1 MKKTL
6 TSILATIPLIT
17 GSCSNQLNQETPEII
32 ALNNYS
38 NLVENYFEARNGKI
52 ELDEDITEFL
62 REYTVSNAT
71 EVEKILI
78 KNMYRHDRY
87 SVSTPPRIGP
97 MKDPAQP
104 IPQMAIALGCSS
116 SGNASNIIAR
126 DKGTKKA
133 PHIP

>member
-52 ELDEDITEFL
+52 ELDKDITEFL

-78 KNMYRHDRY
+78 KNMYYLEDNDYQVDNNIKNLNEMYDSLDLKR
-87 SVSTPPRIGP
+87 
-97 MKDPAQP
+97 K
-104 IPQMAIALGCSS
+104 IALYET
-116 SGNASNIIAR
+116 I
-126 DKGTKKA
+126 KELK
-133 PHIP
+133 